1 MWGQCNVINLM
12 QELFNK
18 LQNLEKLSCVP
29 MRKSD
34 KYMCQIIEKL
44 LSILSAGSTY
54 HASEKEFYIRYLSD
68 E

>member
-1 MWGQCNVINLM
+1 M

-29 MRKSD
+29 MRNSD

-44 LSILSAGSTY
+44 NAILRACIMY
-54 HASEKEFYIRYLSD
+54 HVSEKEFYTSYLSEEQGTYLLTD
-68 E
+68 LI

>member
-1 MWGQCNVINLM
+1 M

-29 MRKSD
+29 MRNSD

-44 LSILSAGSTY
+44 HSILRAGSMY
-54 HASEKEFYIRYLSD
+54 HVSEKEFYTSYLSD
-68 E
+68 EQGTY

>member
-1 MWGQCNVINLM
+1 M

-29 MRKSD
+29 MRNSD

-44 LSILSAGSTY
+44 HSILSAGSTY
-54 HASEKEFYIRYLSD
+54 RVSEKEFYTSYVSD
-68 E
+68 EQGAYECFE